1 MTVEIEMSDED
12 FKELSE
18 YAAEQNFTLSE
29 FLLNLANEKIRNKTI
44 SNEDLFRI
52 SDKIISQRKK
62 VYEVLA
68 K

>member
-1 MTVEIEMSDED
+1 MTVEIEINDED